1 MRKDRLGKG
10 LGALLGE
17 YAGGT
22 ESKPKLDGDIQRL
35 ALNVIVPNPHQP
47 RKEFAEEDLAELV
60 ASIKENGLLQPLVVR
75 TSPKQP
81 DRYELIAGER
91 RFRSLQTLGWDE
103 APVMIREVDDET
115 LLVLAMVENLQRE
128 ALNPLEEAEGY
139 QTLSD
144 RFNLTQEEIAKAVG
158 KDRST
163 VANMVRLLRLPPS
176 LRKMVSNGSLSAG
189 HARAL
194 LSLSDPVRMAELGR
208 AAANEGWSVRETE
221 RRAKSETPNSGGNK
235 KEAGGAPRDPVV
247 RALEQA
253 LQERLATR
261 VQIRSARKG
270 KGTIEVPFNGT
281 EEFERLFAL
290 ITGVEAA
297 EFIN

>member
-22 ESKPKLDGDIQRL
+22 EDKPNMDGDIQRL
-35 ALNVIVPNPHQP
+35 SLKVIVPNPHQP
-47 RKEFAEEDLAELV
+47 RKEFAAEELAELV

-91 RFRSLQTLGWDE
+91 RYRSLQSLGWEE

-139 QTLSD
+139 QSLAD
-144 RFNLTQEEIAKAVG
+144 RFKLTQEEIAKAVG

-176 LRKMVSNGSLSAG
+176 LRKMVSSGALSAG

-221 RRAKSETPNSGGNK
+221 RRAKSENPGSGSK
-235 KEAGGAPRDPVV
+235 KKDGANGPRDPIV

-253 LQERLATR
+253 LQERLSTR
-261 VQIRSARKG
+261 VQIRSAKKG

-290 ITGVEAA
+290 ITGVEAS

>member
-22 ESKPKLDGDIQRL
+22 EDKPNMDGDIQRL
-35 ALNVIVPNPHQP
+35 ALKVIVPNPHQP
-47 RKEFAEEDLAELV
+47 RKEFAAEELAELV

-91 RFRSLQTLGWDE
+91 RYRSLQSLGWEE

-139 QTLSD
+139 QSLAD
-144 RFNLTQEEIAKAVG
+144 RFKLTQEEIAKAVG

-176 LRKMVSNGSLSAG
+176 LRKMVSSGSLSAG

-221 RRAKSETPNSGGNK
+221 RRAKSENPGSGSK
-235 KEAGGAPRDPVV
+235 KKDSASGPRDPIV

-261 VQIRSARKG
+261 VQIRSAKKG

-290 ITGVEAA
+290 ITGVEAS